1 MTPSE
6 DETPGWIPPAGLA
19 QWGSASLQR
28 KPCALTHLG
37 GDPKRYVRTGALIQ
51 ISAPG
56 PVPLT
61 SEGGAVVQ
69 VPISVLEPG
78 IVATLVTENKWETKL
93 GEAQYL
99 PPPLNGAK
107 TKGKPGCC
115 SKREISVPLPQSG
128 ARRGRR
134 RDASYV
140 CEGNG
145 WMNSS
150 KW

>member
-93 GEAQYL
+93 GE
-99 PPPLNGAK
+99 G
-107 TKGKPGCC
+107 
-115 SKREISVPLPQSG
+115 
-128 ARRGRR
+128 
-134 RDASYV
+134 
-140 CEGNG
+140 
-145 WMNSS
+145 
-150 KW
+150 

>member
-19 QWGSASLQR
+19 QWGSASLQTKTR
-28 KPCALTHLG
+28 TQTHLG
-37 GDPKRYVRTGALIQ
+37 GDRKRYVRTGALIQ

-69 VPISVLEPG
+69 VPIGVLEPG
-78 IVATLVTENKWETKL
+78 IVATLVTEKKMRNKIGRESFFAATI
-93 GEAQYL
+93 ARC
-99 PPPLNGAK
+99 
-107 TKGKPGCC
+107 KPGRR
-115 SKREISVPLPQSG
+115 SKRVISIPLPQSG
-128 ARRGRR
+128 ARRGWRG
-134 RDASYV
+134 DASYV
-140 CEGNG
+140 CEGEKG

-150 KW
+150 R